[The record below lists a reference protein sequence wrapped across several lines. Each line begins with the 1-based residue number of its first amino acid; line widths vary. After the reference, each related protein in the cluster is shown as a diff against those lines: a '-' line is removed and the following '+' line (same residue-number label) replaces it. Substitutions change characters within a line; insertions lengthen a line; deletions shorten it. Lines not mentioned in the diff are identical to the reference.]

1 MLISKLT
8 LGRQEGGQVPTP
20 GSPLPQHPS
29 SQGII
34 SIGSLCG
41 GAFLGARDVEGEA
54 LEGRRGVSLGPA
66 SSGQRDRERMSCWAA
81 RWEDECGGHRPWRFF
96 PSQTTQPRAV
106 PSGGRA
112 ET

>member
-34 SIGSLCG
+34 SISSLRG

-54 LEGRRGVSLGPA
+54 LEGRRGCTGTSLL
-66 SSGQRDRERMSCWAA
+66 
-81 RWEDECGGHRPWRFF
+81 
-96 PSQTTQPRAV
+96 
-106 PSGGRA
+106 RA
-112 ET
+112 ERQGKDELVGSQVGG